1 MDLINAVEAWKTGK
15 VDPDTGKPVSL
26 LRVFLETITHE
37 LTPSGL
43 KNGGQDT
50 LLTVSDSTWT
60 KIERS
65 ATTTPSGSGILSGRN
80 SLKIT
85 NKSNVNIAT
94 TINTDPNGNNQ
105 TYQVGDEIYPNNSQ
119 FLDVAEKKPDGSN
132 IDIWVR
138 SSSGSVTAFF
148 REIA

>member
-1 MDLINAVEAWKTGK
+1 MALPRTIEGRELKKFELNNSGETAVRTTG
-15 VDPDTGKPVSL
+15 
-26 LRVFLETITHE
+26 EIA
-37 LTPSGL
+37 PSGL

-50 LLTVSDSTWT
+50 LLTISDSTWV

-65 ATTTPSGSGILSGRN
+65 ATTNPTGSGILSGRN

-94 TINTDPNGNNQ
+94 TINSDPNGDSQ
-105 TYQVGDEIYPNNSQ
+105 PYEVGDEIYPNNSQ
-119 FLDVAEKKPDGSN
+119 FLDVAEKRPNGTN

-138 SSSGSVTAFF
+138 SSNGSITVFF